1 MATTVAL
8 HDFSKI
14 EVAARPIPLC
24 SQVKKLKKSVAQILY
39 SSSASRENLEAPV
52 MTTTDM
58 DMTEKPTRIGGEDGG
73 AVDAYL

>member
-1 MATTVAL
+1 MISVK
-8 HDFSKI
+8 SKWPQDQFPC
-14 EVAARPIPLC
+14 AAKL
-24 SQVKKLKKSVAQILY
+24 KKLKKSVAQILY
-39 SSSASRENLEAPV
+39 SSSTSREDLEAPV